1 METNHRVLHLVLKWD
16 HHYQNKN
23 KNTHTQKPKSPN
35 KQNHQKTST
44 GKDVEKL
51 EPLCTRG
58 GSVKWENHPGK
69 EYDSSSKN

>member
-1 METNHRVLHLVLKWD
+1 METNHRVLRLVLTWD
-16 HHYQNKN
+16 HRYQNKN
-23 KNTHTQKPKSPN
+23 KNTQRKQTKTP

-51 EPLCTRG
+51 EPLCTSG